1 MVKFE
6 ELFIGFALAGL
17 LIAAI
22 FAFGITLQSNNGD
35 GDKIEDIAILN
46 DSYSE
51 LITDLGSSRD
61 TAQTQVGIFDKEV
74 PTAGFGSLILFSII
88 SSGKVFKGIIVG
100 TFNTLIKLPVSE
112 LGLDPL
118 ITAVL
123 STVLILIMIMGLWVL
138 YKLGG

>member
-17 LIAAI
+17 LMVSI
-22 FAFGITLQSNNGD
+22 FSFGITLQANNEG
-35 GDKIEDIAILN
+35 GDKIEDVKILN
-46 DSYSE
+46 DSYGE

-61 TAQTQVGIFDKEV
+61 AAQTQVGIFDKEV

-88 SSGKVFKGIIVG
+88 SSGKVFKGFIVG
-100 TFNTLIKLPVSE
+100 TFNTLIKLPVSI
-112 LGLDPL
+112 LGLDPV
-118 ITAVL
+118 IPDVL
-123 STVLILIMIMGLWVL
+123 STLLILIMIMGLWIL